1 MKQNKPGDDTPRDIK
16 PTNIVPGN
24 IKPEDI
30 FTGSRGDILVQLGP
44 DIDLT
49 PEERFERAK
58 DLGVPKNGYV

>member
-30 FTGSRGDILVQLGP
+30 FTGSRGDILL
-44 DIDLT
+44 
-49 PEERFERAK
+49 
-58 DLGVPKNGYV
+58 